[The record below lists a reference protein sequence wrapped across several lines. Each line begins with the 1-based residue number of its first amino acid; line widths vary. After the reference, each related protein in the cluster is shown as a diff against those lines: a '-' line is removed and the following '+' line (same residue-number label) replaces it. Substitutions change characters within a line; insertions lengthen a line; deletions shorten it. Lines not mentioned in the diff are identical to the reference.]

1 MARRPA
7 PQSSESEASPSPE
20 PPFDQR
26 LERLEAL
33 VRELESGNLGLE
45 ESIARYEQGVRL
57 LKGCHAT
64 LERFRA
70 RVEELSAADGA
81 LSPFAGD
88 PDPAPEAAGGQG
100 SGALGESR

>member
-1 MARRPA
+1 MARRSAPPPA
-7 PQSSESEASPSPE
+7 ESEAPQNPE

-45 ESIARYEQGVRL
+45 EAIARYEQGVQL
-57 LKGCHAT
+57 LKGCHST

-81 LSPFAGD
+81 LAPFAAD
-88 PDPAPEAAGGQG
+88 PDGEALDPRAEDRSAP
-100 SGALGESR
+100 GERP